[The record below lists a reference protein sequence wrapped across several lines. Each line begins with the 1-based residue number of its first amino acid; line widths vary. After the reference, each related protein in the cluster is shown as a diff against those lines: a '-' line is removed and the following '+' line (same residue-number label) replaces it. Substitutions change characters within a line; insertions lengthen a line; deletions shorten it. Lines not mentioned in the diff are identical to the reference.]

1 MRRPGLETMARASAA
16 CALVWLVALLPLALS
31 DFRAFQFAR
40 VGVFFIAICGL
51 NILTGYTGQISLGH
65 GALMAVGGYTT
76 AILAVNGGMDELWTI
91 PLAGLVAGAAGLL
104 LGPPSLRLSGLYL
117 ALATFGIAVAVPAVL
132 RWRAID
138 QWTGG
143 SSGKILSLPRARL
156 GLHLTGND
164 WLYYLTWTIALV
176 LLAAAWLLVR
186 GRVGRAFRAIRDSEV
201 AAASYGVN
209 LALYKTLAFGV
220 SAFYAGV
227 AGSLYAISVAFV
239 NPDTYPIKL
248 SLFLVVGA
256 VAAGLGSLSGLAF
269 GALLVQFLPTDLTP
283 EIVGWL
289 NAVLRT
295 DLNPK
300 AAGIPDAVFGGVLVL
315 VMLLLPSGVSGLLH
329 RAATALAGRLYT
341 RSGG

>member
-1 MRRPGLETMARASAA
+1 MGRPGPQSMATAA
-16 CALVWLVALLPLALS
+16 AALGLVVFVSLLPLALT

-40 VGVFFIAICGL
+40 VGVFFIAVLGL

-65 GALMAVGGYTT
+65 GAFMALGGYTT
-76 AILAVNGGMDELWTI
+76 AILAVDGGMDEVWTI

-117 ALATFGIAVAVPAVL
+117 ALATFGIAVATPAVL
-132 RWRAID
+132 RWRVVD

-143 SSGKILSLPRARL
+143 TSGKILSLPKAKF
-156 GLHLTGND
+156 GLHLSGND
-164 WLYYLTWTIALV
+164 WLYYLTWTIGLV
-176 LLAAAWLLVR
+176 LLAAAWLLLR
-186 GRVGRAFRAIRDSEV
+186 GRVGRAFRAIRDSEL
-201 AAASYGVN
+201 AAACYGVN
-209 LALYKTLAFGV
+209 LAVYKTLAFGV

-256 VAAGLGSLSGLAF
+256 VAAGPGSLWGTVV

-283 EIVGWL
+283 AIVGWL
-289 NAVLRT
+289 NAVLHT
-295 DLNPK
+295 DLDPK
-300 AAGIPDAVFGGVLVL
+300 AAGIPDAVFGAVLVL
-315 VMLLLPSGVSGLLH
+315 VMLLLPGGAAGLVR
-329 RAATALAGRLYT
+329 RAATAVTGRLYT
-341 RSGG
+341 RSQA